1 MIFDK
6 QEYFRQYYQNHKAEI
21 QKKNDQL
28 SEEEKQ
34 TKKEYFKEYYQKNLK
49 DKARQFYI
57 ENKIQI
63 LNERKNNYI
72 ENRDKKIQYQ
82 KKYIKKQ
89 KELRFIKLK
98 EKAMKFKASILSQN
112 SIN

>member
-1 MIFDK
+1 MTFDK
-6 QEYFRQYYQNHKAEI
+6 KEYFKKYYQNHKAQI
-21 QKKNDQL
+21 QKKNVEL
-28 SEEEKQ
+28 SQEEKQ
-34 TKKEYFKEYYQKNLK
+34 RKKEYFKQYYQKNL
-49 DKARQFYI
+49 DKTRQFYK

-89 KELRFIKLK
+89 KELFFIKLK
-98 EKAMKFKASILSQN
+98 EKAMKFKESILSQN
-112 SIN
+112 S